1 MKLTKAWRNTTL
13 VKTTGHKT
21 RWQLAMPVA
30 GRSVLALLMMLSL
43 SHCAQ
48 VNTSQGESTSALP
61 ATGKPQQ
68 ATEQAQPEQVQPAQS
83 QAGQP
88 VGATDSKTAITEP
101 GSAPQLMPKPELSA
115 EFQQAFARAK
125 QQLRAEDYQGA
136 AALLVP
142 LAEALPDAG
151 GIHYNL
157 ALCYWNLK
165 QTEQATLQLTQ
176 LLARQPGYVEAA
188 NLLGVIARQQG
199 NFNQARRY
207 WLDALAQQNDFASAH
222 KNLGFLYELYLGQPA
237 QARYHYQQYQ
247 QLTADPM
254 AEAWLT
260 LLEQQE

>member
-1 MKLTKAWRNTTL
+1 MS
-13 VKTTGHKT
+13 
-21 RWQLAMPVA
+21 VA
-30 GRSVLALLMMLSL
+30 ARSVLALLMMLSL

-48 VNTSQGESTSALP
+48 VNTPQGEPGAELP
-61 ATGKPQQ
+61 AAGEPQQ
-68 ATEQAQPEQVQPAQS
+68 ATEPSQPEKAQPEQVQPEQS
-83 QAGQP
+83 QTSQP
-88 VGATDSKTAITEP
+88 AGATDSKTAVTEP
-101 GSAPQLMPKPELSA
+101 GSAPQSMLKPVPKPELSA
-115 EFQQAFARAK
+115 EYQQAFARAK

-136 AALLVP
+136 AALLAP
-142 LAEALPDAG
+142 MAEVLPDAG

-157 ALCYWNLK
+157 ALCYWNLQ
-165 QTEQATLQLTQ
+165 QTEQSTLQLTQ

-247 QLTADPM
+247 ELTADPM